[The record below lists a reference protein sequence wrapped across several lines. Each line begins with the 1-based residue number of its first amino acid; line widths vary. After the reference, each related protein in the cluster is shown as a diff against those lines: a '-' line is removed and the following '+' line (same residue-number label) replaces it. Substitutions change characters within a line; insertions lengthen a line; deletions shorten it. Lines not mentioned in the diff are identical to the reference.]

1 MSSHRVTAILVLHDG
16 QVWLPEVVTSL
27 TSQTLPVDSIIAVD
41 TGSIDSSAKLVKGAR
56 IPVLPMD
63 RDTGFG
69 EAIAH
74 AVATLPNVNDSQNEW
89 LWIIHDDLSLDRSA
103 LENLISEIESRPNVA
118 MAGPKLLGWHDRTH
132 LLEIGIS
139 IAANGNRW
147 TGLEPSEYDQGQ
159 RDGVHEVLAVST
171 AGALIRRDVFEQLGG
186 FDSNLDLF
194 RDDVDFGWRVYSAGY
209 AVISVSSAVGFHAEA
224 SANERR
230 SVDVAEAFLH
240 RPLLLD
246 RRNAAYVLLVN
257 SSWWRLPFLTVQLL
271 AGSIIRSIGYLFA
284 KLPGYAGD
292 EILAVGALFI
302 HPAELVTARKVR
314 RSQRLVPSGIA
325 LRFIPSRWSQLRLA
339 ISRTSEWVRSQL
351 FPAEVTEVR
360 TPSILDENLDEEDL
374 LTPASNRNWVSL
386 VKRPLIAASLFLF
399 VLSLF
404 WSRLRLGAVAGGALP
419 EQPAGAGAIWNT
431 YFSGWHSIAMGT
443 TTAAPTWLAIT
454 AMGATLFFG
463 KVSLL
468 ISFVFFFA
476 PLFLALS
483 AHHLMKYFSDNR
495 WLTTSGAV
503 LYAISPVSIS
513 AINSGRLST
522 LMILLLLPILLIAA
536 RNWFAIEKMSWRRV
550 FALSLLV
557 AILFAFSP
565 FVFLLGLVLTGFS
578 IYRDYIESSS
588 GVNIV
593 LFNARLYRRIALIVT
608 PFLLC
613 APWSFELILHPHR
626 LLMDSGFFIQGGGPN
641 LALLGNPGGPGALPW
656 YLLSPLTLVLG
667 ISLFSSTR
675 ARFIAEIGFISLL
688 LSIIYSSVS
697 IMGNG
702 TSVATRLYPGTLMAI
717 TTLTAI
723 AAGITVLDKLRDRLI
738 STHINIRHISAAIL
752 LAATAIYALSSTV
765 WIVAKVGDAPLQSG
779 REVVLPPFLAVE
791 KDAKTM
797 VIRPRTVGEDV
808 TLNFY
813 LARGGDAIL
822 GDPDM
827 APQNRE
833 QLTNAVREI
842 ADGSGLTAST
852 TFAVHGIKYL
862 FLKNP
867 ADENLVRIIDGL
879 GGFTRASST
888 NAGIVWKIVG
898 NTGRVLFT
906 NAEGKTSVLPVSQFE
921 FAVTVPEP
929 GILTLTENYA
939 QGWRAMQEG
948 QRLDRKRSVDN
959 LPSFEVT
966 KSGPVSI
973 LYDGTIRRAWVSLQT
988 IIFIT
993 VIVLALPAGRRR
1005 REIEDSELA

>member
-1 MSSHRVTAILVLHDG
+1 
-16 QVWLPEVVTSL
+16 
-27 TSQTLPVDSIIAVD
+27 
-41 TGSIDSSAKLVKGAR
+41 
-56 IPVLPMD
+56 MD

-69 EAIAH
+69 EAVAH
-74 AVATLPNVNDSQNEW
+74 AVATLPSSNDPEREW

-103 LENLISEIESRPNVA
+103 LENLICEIESRPNVA

-186 FDSNLDLF
+186 FDPNLDLF

-374 LTPASNRNWVSL
+374 LTPASSRNWISL

-404 WSRLRLGAVAGGALP
+404 WSRLRLGAVSGGALP

-468 ISFVFFFA
+468 ISLVFFLA

-697 IMGNG
+697 ITGNG

-906 NAEGKTSVLPVSQFE
+906 NSDGKTSVLPVSQFE

>member
-27 TSQTLPVDSIIAVD
+27 TSQTLPVDSIVAVD
-41 TGSIDSSAKLVKGAR
+41 TGSIDTSAKLVKGAR

-74 AVATLPNVNDSQNEW
+74 AVATLSNVNDSLNEW

-386 VKRPLIAASLFLF
+386 VKRPLIAASLFLL

-454 AMGATLFFG
+454 AMGAALFFG

-468 ISFVFFFA
+468 ISFVFFLA

-593 LFNARLYRRIALIVT
+593 LFNARLYRRIALLVT

-675 ARFIAEIGFISLL
+675 ARFISEIGFISLL

-697 IMGNG
+697 ITGNG

-898 NTGRVLFT
+898 NTGRALFT
-906 NAEGKTSVLPVSQFE
+906 NSDGKTSVLPVSQFE

>member
-1 MSSHRVTAILVLHDG
+1 IV
-16 QVWLPEVVTSL
+16 
-27 TSQTLPVDSIIAVD
+27 AVD
-41 TGSIDSSAKLVKGAR
+41 TGSVDSSAKLVKGAR

-69 EAIAH
+69 EAVAH
-74 AVATLPNVNDSQNEW
+74 AVATLPSSNDPEREW

-103 LENLISEIESRPNVA
+103 LENLICEIESRPNVA

-186 FDSNLDLF
+186 FDPNLDLF

-374 LTPASNRNWVSL
+374 LTPASSRNWISL

-404 WSRLRLGAVAGGALP
+404 WSRLRLGAVSGGALP

-468 ISFVFFFA
+468 ISLVFFLA

-697 IMGNG
+697 ITGNG

-906 NAEGKTSVLPVSQFE
+906 NSDGKTSVLPVSQFE

>member
-697 IMGNG
+697 ITGNG

-906 NAEGKTSVLPVSQFE
+906 NSDGKTSVLPVSQFE

>member
-374 LTPASNRNWVSL
+374 LTPASSRNWISL

-404 WSRLRLGAVAGGALP
+404 WSRLRLGAVSGGALP

-468 ISFVFFFA
+468 ISLVFFLA

-697 IMGNG
+697 ITGNG

-906 NAEGKTSVLPVSQFE
+906 NSDGKTSVLPVSQFE

>member
-27 TSQTLPVDSIIAVD
+27 TSQTLPVDSIVAVD
-41 TGSIDSSAKLVKGAR
+41 TGSIDTSAKLVKGAR

-454 AMGATLFFG
+454 AMGSTLFFG

-522 LMILLLLPILLIAA
+522 LMILLLMPILLIAA
-536 RNWFAIEKMSWRRV
+536 RNWFEIENMSWRRV

-697 IMGNG
+697 ITGNG

-906 NAEGKTSVLPVSQFE
+906 NSDGKTSVLPVSQFE
-921 FAVTVPEP
+921 FAVTVPEQ

>member
-1 MSSHRVTAILVLHDG
+1 M
-16 QVWLPEVVTSL
+16 
-27 TSQTLPVDSIIAVD
+27 
-41 TGSIDSSAKLVKGAR
+41 
-56 IPVLPMD
+56 
-63 RDTGFG
+63 
-69 EAIAH
+69 
-74 AVATLPNVNDSQNEW
+74 
-89 LWIIHDDLSLDRSA
+89 
-103 LENLISEIESRPNVA
+103 
-118 MAGPKLLGWHDRTH
+118 
-132 LLEIGIS
+132 
-139 IAANGNRW
+139 
-147 TGLEPSEYDQGQ
+147 
-159 RDGVHEVLAVST
+159 
-171 AGALIRRDVFEQLGG
+171 
-186 FDSNLDLF
+186 
-194 RDDVDFGWRVYSAGY
+194 
-209 AVISVSSAVGFHAEA
+209 ISVSSAVGFHAEA

-284 KLPGYAGD
+284 KLTGYAG
-292 EILAVGALFI
+292 EESLAVGALFI

-374 LTPASNRNWVSL
+374 LTPASSRNWISL

-404 WSRLRLGAVAGGALP
+404 WSRLRLGAVSGGALP

-468 ISFVFFFA
+468 ISLVFFLA

-697 IMGNG
+697 ITGNG

-906 NAEGKTSVLPVSQFE
+906 NSDGKTSVLPVSQFE

>member
-16 QVWLPEVVTSL
+16 QLWLPEVVTSL
-27 TSQTLPVDSIIAVD
+27 TSQTLPVDSIVAVD
-41 TGSIDSSAKLVKGAR
+41 TGSIDASAKLVKGAR

-74 AVATLPNVNDSQNEW
+74 AVATLPNVSDPQNEW
-89 LWIIHDDLSLDRSA
+89 LWIIHDDLSLDRAA
-103 LENLISEIESRPNVA
+103 LENLIAEIQTRPNVA

-186 FDSNLDLF
+186 FDPNLDLF
-194 RDDVDFGWRVYSAGY
+194 RDDVDFGWRLYSAGF
-209 AVISVSSAVGFHAEA
+209 AAIAVSSAIAFHAEA

-257 SSWWRLPFLTVQLL
+257 SSWWRLPLLTIQLL
-271 AGSIIRSIGYLFA
+271 AGSVFRSIGFLFA

-292 EILAVGALFI
+292 EILAVGALFV
-302 HPAELVTARKVR
+302 HPAELITARKIR
-314 RSQRLVPSGIA
+314 RTQRLVPSGIA
-325 LRFIPSRWSQLRLA
+325 LKFIPSRWSQLRLA
-339 ISRTSEWVRSQL
+339 LSRAAEWIRSQI
-351 FPAEVTEVR
+351 FPTEVTEVR
-360 TPSILDENLDEEDL
+360 APSILDENLDEEDL
-374 LTPASNRNWVSL
+374 LTPVNNRNWVSL
-386 VKRPLIAASLFLF
+386 LKRPLIAASLFLI
-399 VLSLF
+399 LISLF
-404 WSRLRLGAVAGGALP
+404 WSRSRIGSVSGGALP
-419 EQPAGAGAIWNT
+419 EQPSGVAAIWNA

-443 TTAAPTWLAIT
+443 TTAAPPWLAIT
-454 AMGATLFFG
+454 AIATTILFG
-463 KVSLL
+463 KVAFFISLL
-468 ISFVFFFA
+468 FFLA
-476 PLFLALS
+476 PLLMALS
-483 AHHLMKYFSDNR
+483 AHHLFKSLSDNR

-513 AINSGRLST
+513 TINSGRLST
-522 LMILLLLPILLIAA
+522 LIVLLFLPLLLTAA
-536 RNWFAIEKMSWRRV
+536 HGWFEIENFSWRRV
-550 FALSLLV
+550 FALSLLTSV
-557 AILFAFSP
+557 LFAFSP
-565 FVFLLGLVLTGFS
+565 FVFLLGLALTGFS

-588 GVNIV
+588 GVNIA
-593 LFNARLYRRIALIVT
+593 LFNARLYRRIAMLVT

-613 APWSFELILHPHR
+613 APWSFELILNPHR
-626 LLMDSGFFIQGGGPN
+626 LFMDSGFLIQGGGPN
-641 LALLGNPGGPGALPW
+641 LALFGNPGGPGSLPW

-675 ARFIAEIGFISLL
+675 ARFIAEIGFVSLL
-688 LSIIYSSVS
+688 LSIIYSSIS
-697 IMGNG
+697 ITGNG
-702 TSVATRLYPGTLMAI
+702 TSVATRLYPGTLMVI
-717 TTLTAI
+717 TTITAI
-723 AAGITVLDKLRDRLI
+723 GAGITVLDKLRERLI
-738 STHINIRHISAAIL
+738 STHVNIRHISAAIL
-752 LAATAIYALSSTV
+752 LIATATYALSSTV
-765 WIVAKVGDAPLQSG
+765 WLVVNVGVAPLQSG

-797 VIRPRTVGEDV
+797 VIRPRTVGDDV

-833 QLTNAVREI
+833 QLTIAVREI

-862 FLKNP
+862 FLKSP

-888 NAGIVWKIVG
+888 SSGIVWKIAG

-906 NAEGKTSVLPVSQFE
+906 NVSGKTSVLPVSQVEFE
-921 FAVTVPEP
+921 VTVPEA
-929 GILTLTENYA
+929 GTLTLTENYA

-948 QRLDRKRSVDN
+948 QRLTRNRSVDN
-959 LPSFEVT
+959 LPNFEVP
-966 KSGPVSI
+966 KSGAVTL
-973 LYDGTIRRAWVSLQT
+973 LYDGTIRRAWVSIQT

-1005 REIEDSELA
+1005 REIDDSELA

>member
-74 AVATLPNVNDSQNEW
+74 ALATLPNVNDSQNEW

-186 FDSNLDLF
+186 FDPNLDLF

-374 LTPASNRNWVSL
+374 LTPASSRNWISL

-404 WSRLRLGAVAGGALP
+404 WSRLRLGAVSGGALP

-443 TTAAPTWLAIT
+443 TTAVPTWLAIT

-468 ISFVFFFA
+468 ISLVFFLA

-697 IMGNG
+697 ITGNG

-906 NAEGKTSVLPVSQFE
+906 NSDGKTSVLPVSQFE

>member
-16 QVWLPEVVTSL
+16 QLWLPEVVASL
-27 TSQTLPVDSIIAVD
+27 TSQTLPVDSIVAID

-74 AVATLPNVNDSQNEW
+74 AVASLPNVSDPQNEW
-89 LWIIHDDLSLDRSA
+89 LWIIHDDLSLDRAA
-103 LENLISEIESRPNVA
+103 LENLISEIETRPNVA

-186 FDSNLDLF
+186 FDPNLDLF

-209 AVISVSSAVGFHAEA
+209 AVISVSNAIGFHAEA

-257 SSWWRLPFLTVQLL
+257 SSWWRLPLLTIQLL
-271 AGSIIRSIGYLFA
+271 AGSIFRSIGYLFA
-284 KLPGYAGD
+284 KLPGYASD
-292 EILAVGALFI
+292 EILAVGALFL

-314 RSQRLVPSGIA
+314 RVQRLVPSGIA
-325 LRFIPSRWSQLRLA
+325 LKFIPSRWSQLRLTL
-339 ISRTSEWVRSQL
+339 SRSAEWIRSQI

-374 LTPASNRNWVSL
+374 LTPSSNRNWVTL
-386 VKRPLIAASLFLF
+386 VKRPLIAASLFLIVF
-399 VLSLF
+399 SLF
-404 WSRLRLGAVAGGALP
+404 WSRLRLGAISGGALP
-419 EQPAGAGAIWNT
+419 EQPAGVSAIWNT

-443 TTAAPTWLAIT
+443 TTAAPTWLAIIAFAAT
-454 AMGATLFFG
+454 ALFG

-468 ISFVFFFA
+468 ITILFFLA
-476 PLFLALS
+476 PLLLALS
-483 AHHLMKYFSDNR
+483 AHNLLKGFSENR

-503 LYAISPVSIS
+503 LYAISPVAIS
-513 AINSGRLST
+513 TINSGRLST
-522 LMILLLLPILLIAA
+522 LIILLLLPLLLITT
-536 RNWFAIEKMSWRRV
+536 RGWFEIESFSWRRV

-557 AILFAFSP
+557 AVLFAFSP

-578 IYRDYIESSS
+578 IYRDYLESSS
-588 GVNIV
+588 GVNIA
-593 LFNARLYRRIALIVT
+593 LFNARMYRRIAMVVT

-613 APWSFELILHPHR
+613 APWSFELILNPHR
-626 LLMDSGFFIQGGGPN
+626 LLMDSGFLIPGGGPN
-641 LALLGNPGGPGALPW
+641 LALFGNPGGPGSLPT

-675 ARFIAEIGFISLL
+675 ARFIAEIGFVSLV
-688 LSIIYSSVS
+688 LSIIYSSIS
-697 IMGNG
+697 LTGNG
-702 TSVATRLYPGTLMAI
+702 TSVATRLYPGTLMVI

-723 AAGITVLDKLRDRLI
+723 CAGITVLDKLRERLI
-738 STHINIRHISAAIL
+738 STHVNMRHISAAIL
-752 LAATAIYALSSTV
+752 LIATAGYAISSTV
-765 WIVAKVGDAPLQSG
+765 WVVAKVGDAPLQSG

-797 VIRPRTVGEDV
+797 VIRPRTVGDDV

-822 GDPDM
+822 GEPDM

-862 FLKNP
+862 FLKSP

-888 NAGIVWKIVG
+888 SAGIVWKISG
-898 NTGRVLFT
+898 STGQIIFT
-906 NAEGKTSVLPVSQFE
+906 DTAGKSSVLPISQFDFE
-921 FAVTVPEP
+921 VSVPAA
-929 GILTLTENYA
+929 GTLTLTENYA

-948 QRLDRKRSVDN
+948 QRLVRNRNVDN
-959 LPSFEVT
+959 LPVFEVT
-966 KSGPVSI
+966 KSGPVTL
-973 LYDGTIRRAWVSLQT
+973 LYDGTLRRAWVSLQT

-1005 REIEDSELA
+1005 REIEDAELS

>member
-27 TSQTLPVDSIIAVD
+27 TSQTLPVDSIVAVD

-186 FDSNLDLF
+186 FDPNLDLF

-374 LTPASNRNWVSL
+374 LTPASSRNWISL

-404 WSRLRLGAVAGGALP
+404 WSRLRLGAVSGGALP

-468 ISFVFFFA
+468 ISLVFFLA

-697 IMGNG
+697 ITGNG

-906 NAEGKTSVLPVSQFE
+906 NSDGKTSVLPVSQFE